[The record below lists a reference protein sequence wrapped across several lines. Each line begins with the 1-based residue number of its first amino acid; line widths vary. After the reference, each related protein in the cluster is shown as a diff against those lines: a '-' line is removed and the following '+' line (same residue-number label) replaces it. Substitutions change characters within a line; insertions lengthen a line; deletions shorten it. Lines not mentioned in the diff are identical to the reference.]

1 MFKTHRAHISE
12 FAYFRT
18 MMTGLV
24 NYIYSNNNETIN
36 NNNNNKKLTNSF
48 FKIKGDRSRMLK
60 EGGKITGTYGVNR
73 NEEIKERTK

>member
-36 NNNNNKKLTNSF
+36 NNNNKKNLPILSS
-48 FKIKGDRSRMLK
+48 KSKV
-60 EGGKITGTYGVNR
+60 TGAGC
-73 NEEIKERTK
+73 

>member
-1 MFKTHRAHISE
+1 MTLRREHVASLLHARYMFKTHRAHISE

-36 NNNNNKKLTNSF
+36 NNNNKKNLPILSS
-48 FKIKGDRSRMLK
+48 KSKV
-60 EGGKITGTYGVNR
+60 TGAGC
-73 NEEIKERTK
+73 